1 MIPSGLSFQ
10 GTIEFRCDRSD
21 CIKRITSAK
30 RLMLPASIIKSSNIN
45 LPFEEVLAWA
55 IEECDGIPPATLP
68 NIGHP
73 TMAVVKVDETTDWL
87 YSTDEITAFLIYGFM
102 NYRAG

>member
-1 MIPSGLSFQ
+1 M
-10 GTIEFRCDRSD
+10 
-21 CIKRITSAK
+21 SAK
-30 RLMLPASIIKSSNIN
+30 RLMLPASIIKSSNNN

-55 IEECDGIPPATLP
+55 IEECGGTPPATP
-68 NIGHP
+68 PEIGHP

-87 YSTDEITAFLIYGFM
+87 YSTEEITAFLIYGYL